1 MHILQVMKS
10 IGAVNNSVPLDKHDL
25 SLKHFRN
32 EVVMK
37 QKLCNNAF
45 VQGLSQNATSWR
57 CPRIPA
63 IPFLPVCVSL
73 VKTKPILLLSWGKK
87 KKKKVWCWVSKK
99 CFKELLQSGMVISL
113 PLPPLPS
120 ASHHLTLCRQP
131 WLMSW
136 ASTLLIPFFFNPA

>member
-1 MHILQVMKS
+1 MHIWQVIKS
-10 IGAVNNSVPLDKHDL
+10 IGAVNNSVPPDKHDL

-45 VQGLSQNATSWR
+45 VQGLSQNAASWR

-63 IPFLPVCVSL
+63 IPFLAVCVSP
-73 VKTKPILLLSWGKK
+73 VKTKPILLLSGG
-87 KKKKVWCWVSKK
+87 KKKVWCWISKK
-99 CFKELLQSGMVISL
+99 YFKELLQSGMVISL
-113 PLPPLPS
+113 SLPPLPS

-131 WLMSW
+131 WIISW
-136 ASTLLIPFFFNPA
+136 ASTLLISFFFNPA